1 MVNIFYKKIETSS
14 FLKYAFVAFLF
25 FAGMFLP
32 LVNAVDYSSTN
43 FILRNPGI
51 TIAGGRSTG
60 TSFEFYSAV
69 GQISPGQSSSSNFIY
84 QSGILYYGN
93 ISVAPVESGGGSSGA
108 APPNTDLNKKVI
120 FSGKSYPLATV
131 VLLKNA
137 EIVSTINADELGN
150 FQIESPMLSSFDY
163 IFSLYGIDFLG
174 KSSRLIVFPL
184 TLKSYETTNI
194 TGVLIPP
201 TLSSDKSSVKKEEN
215 ITFFGQSFLNS
226 PISIN
231 IKSSTQ
237 NISFDT
243 TSDSNGNYS
252 YELNTSQLS
261 FGQYQVF
268 AEALIEEKKISS
280 GFVNFSVGD
289 ETIEGGL
296 DCDLL
301 PDFNGDCLV
310 NLVDFSILIY
320 WFDSNDVPSKID
332 LNSDKKADLIDFSI
346 MAYYWTG

>member
-1 MVNIFYKKIETSS
+1 MVNSFYKKIKRNTL
-14 FLKYAFVAFLF
+14 LKYSFVVILF
-25 FAGMFLP
+25 FTGFFLP

-43 FILRNPGI
+43 FILRNPAI
-51 TIAGGRSTG
+51 TIAGGRSTA
-60 TSFEFYSAV
+60 TSFEFYSAS
-69 GQISPGQSSSSNFIY
+69 GQNSPGQSSSSNFIY

-108 APPNTDLNKKVI
+108 APIGTDLNTKVI
-120 FSGKSYPLATV
+120 FSGKSYPLLTV

-137 EIVSTINADELGN
+137 EIISTITADESGN
-150 FQIESPMLSSFDY
+150 FQIESGMLSSSDY
-163 IFSLYGIDFLG
+163 IFSLYGRDFLG

-184 TLKSYETTNI
+184 TLNSYETTNI

-201 TLSSDKSSVKKEEN
+201 TLSINKSSVKRGEN
-215 ITFFGQSFLNS
+215 ISFFGQSFLNS
-226 PISIN
+226 SILIS
-231 IKSSTQ
+231 IKSSSE
-237 NISFDT
+237 NINFNT

-252 YELNTSQLS
+252 YELNTDQLP

-268 AEALIEEKKISS
+268 SEALIDGKKISS

-289 ETIEGGL
+289 ETIEEGL
-296 DCDLL
+296 DCKLL

-320 WFDSNDVPSKID
+320 WFDSSEVPLKID
-332 LNSDKKADLIDFSI
+332 LNSDKKADLVDFSI